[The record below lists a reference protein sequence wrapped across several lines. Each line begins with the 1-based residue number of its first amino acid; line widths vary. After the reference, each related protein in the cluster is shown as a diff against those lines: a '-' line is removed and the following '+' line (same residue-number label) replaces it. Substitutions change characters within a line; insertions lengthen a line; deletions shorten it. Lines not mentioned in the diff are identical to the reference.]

1 MLDNILIKRRGERCK
16 SKNTTFFK
24 FFELFCVFLCSAPR
38 FSIIIKEKRLR
49 NNEQFFANVSRET
62 FAIHLHYTRG
72 VKHTMG
78 KTIVVANQK
87 GGVAKTT
94 TSVNLSACLAQYKKK
109 VLLIDLDPQG
119 NASSGLG
126 VNKNE
131 LEYSSYDVLVN
142 SVPIEKIT
150 VPINKNL
157 DLLPAKVELAGAE
170 MELVAAI
177 SREMRLKNA
186 LEEVAA
192 QYDYVIIDTPPSL
205 GLLTLNALTAADSFL
220 VPIQCEYYALEGLSQ
235 LLSTIKLVQKNLNPN
250 LQMEGI
256 LLTMYDNRT
265 NLSNQVVADVREN
278 FKEKVFKT
286 MIPRNVRL
294 SEAPSFGQSILDY
307 DRKSKGAET
316 YLALAKEVMKHG

>member
-1 MLDNILIKRRGERCK
+1 
-16 SKNTTFFK
+16 
-24 FFELFCVFLCSAPR
+24 
-38 FSIIIKEKRLR
+38 
-49 NNEQFFANVSRET
+49 
-62 FAIHLHYTRG
+62 
-72 VKHTMG
+72 MG
-78 KTIVVANQK
+78 KIIVVANQK

-94 TSVNLSACLAQYKKK
+94 TSVNLAACLAHNKKK

-126 VNKNE
+126 INKHA
-131 LEYSSYDVLVN
+131 LEHSSYDVLVN
-142 SVPIEKIT
+142 FVPVEKI
-150 VPINKNL
+150 VVEVNKNL
-157 DLLPAKVELAGAE
+157 WVLPAKVELAGAE

-177 SREMRLKNA
+177 SRETRLKNA
-186 LEEVAA
+186 LEDVRD
-192 QYDYVIIDTPPSL
+192 QYDYIIIDTPPSL
-205 GLLTLNALTAADSFL
+205 GLLTLNALTAADTFL

-294 SEAPSFGQSILDY
+294 SEAPSFGQSIIDY
-307 DRKSKGAET
+307 DPKSKGAET
-316 YLALAKEVMKHG
+316 YMALAKEVIKHG

>member
-1 MLDNILIKRRGERCK
+1 
-16 SKNTTFFK
+16 
-24 FFELFCVFLCSAPR
+24 
-38 FSIIIKEKRLR
+38 
-49 NNEQFFANVSRET
+49 
-62 FAIHLHYTRG
+62 
-72 VKHTMG
+72 MG
-78 KTIVVANQK
+78 KVIVVANQK

-94 TSVNLSACLAQYKKK
+94 TAVNLAACLAHYKKR

-126 VNKNE
+126 IDKNS
-131 LEYSSYDVLVN
+131 LAHSSYDVLVN
-142 SVPIEKIT
+142 FVPIEKIIT
-150 VPINKNL
+150 EVSKRL
-157 DLLPAKVELAGAE
+157 WVLPAKVELAGAE

-186 LEEVAA
+186 LEDVRDS
-192 QYDYVIIDTPPSL
+192 YDYVIIDTPPSL
-205 GLLTLNALTAADSFL
+205 GLLTLNALTAADTFL

-235 LLSTIKLVQKNLNPN
+235 LLSTIKLVQKNLNPS

-286 MIPRNVRL
+286 VIPRNVRL

-307 DRKSKGAET
+307 DAKSKGAET
-316 YLALAKEVMKHG
+316 YLALAKEVIKHG

>member
-1 MLDNILIKRRGERCK
+1 
-16 SKNTTFFK
+16 
-24 FFELFCVFLCSAPR
+24 
-38 FSIIIKEKRLR
+38 
-49 NNEQFFANVSRET
+49 
-62 FAIHLHYTRG
+62 
-72 VKHTMG
+72 MG

-150 VPINKNL
+150 VPINKKL

-192 QYDYVIIDTPPSL
+192 QYDYILIDTPPSL

>member
-1 MLDNILIKRRGERCK
+1 
-16 SKNTTFFK
+16 
-24 FFELFCVFLCSAPR
+24 
-38 FSIIIKEKRLR
+38 
-49 NNEQFFANVSRET
+49 
-62 FAIHLHYTRG
+62 
-72 VKHTMG
+72 MG

-131 LEYSSYDVLVN
+131 LEYSCYDVLVN

-150 VPINKNL
+150 VPINKKL

-192 QYDYVIIDTPPSL
+192 QYDYILIDTPPSL

>member
-1 MLDNILIKRRGERCK
+1 
-16 SKNTTFFK
+16 
-24 FFELFCVFLCSAPR
+24 
-38 FSIIIKEKRLR
+38 
-49 NNEQFFANVSRET
+49 
-62 FAIHLHYTRG
+62 
-72 VKHTMG
+72 MG

-150 VPINKNL
+150 VPINKKL

-192 QYDYVIIDTPPSL
+192 QYDYILIDTPPSL

-235 LLSTIKLVQKNLNPN
+235 LLSTIKLVQKNLNPD

>member
-1 MLDNILIKRRGERCK
+1 
-16 SKNTTFFK
+16 
-24 FFELFCVFLCSAPR
+24 
-38 FSIIIKEKRLR
+38 
-49 NNEQFFANVSRET
+49 
-62 FAIHLHYTRG
+62 
-72 VKHTMG
+72 MG

-150 VPINKNL
+150 VPINKKL

-192 QYDYVIIDTPPSL
+192 QYDYILIDTPPSL

-220 VPIQCEYYALEGLSQ
+220 VPIQCEYYALVGLSQ